1 MRVGIVSIYYNAFN
15 YGAQLQARALVQIV
29 KEYGYECEQICYDA
43 TDEKYPF
50 EKSIK
55 EKIKEQGLIYLMV
68 SKFRYVV
75 HGINVKQNN
84 KKISNKISARKN
96 GKTRE
101 KPCTWRRPC
110 IDTVTVRSAFLTSI
124 NRQA

>member
-15 YGAQLQARALVQIV
+15 YAAQLQARALVQIV

-55 EKIKEQGLIYLMV
+55 EKIKEIKSQWELFSEKEKEAILTWLANAHEDLV
-68 SKFRYVV
+68 KFFNWEKTSSNFKIFDWSWKEVLSLTDFLKSK
-75 HGINVKQNN
+75 K
-84 KKISNKISARKN
+84 
-96 GKTRE
+96 
-101 KPCTWRRPC
+101 
-110 IDTVTVRSAFLTSI
+110 
-124 NRQA
+124 

>member
-50 EKSIK
+50 EKSIN
-55 EKIKEQGLIYLMV
+55 L
-68 SKFRYVV
+68 
-75 HGINVKQNN
+75 
-84 KKISNKISARKN
+84 
-96 GKTRE
+96 
-101 KPCTWRRPC
+101 
-110 IDTVTVRSAFLTSI
+110 SI
-124 NRQA
+124 LLYPI

>member
-1 MRVGIVSIYYNAFN
+1 MVMEMLMRVGIVSIYYNAFN

-84 KKISNKISARKN
+84 N
-96 GKTRE
+96 
-101 KPCTWRRPC
+101 C
-110 IDTVTVRSAFLTSI
+110 LLYTSPSP
-124 NRQA
+124 RDCS